1 MPVLLWFR
9 QRGFVFWFSVALVIV
24 TMGALVGML
33 TVIGES
39 QGNISFRFLKAKP
52 DLSVFITAS
61 PQTATRNGSLIY
73 TVIVTNEGS
82 GEAKKIVV
90 NTTLPAGV
98 VFTSAQPADP
108 ACFESEGVVNCR
120 LGELNTTES
129 VKAIIS
135 VTVGESAPQ
144 TLIATAVVETS
155 LPDTDDS
162 NDSATVSTPV
172 K

>member
-1 MPVLLWFR
+1 MLILLWLR

-24 TMGALVGML
+24 TIGTLIGML
-33 TVIGES
+33 AFIGES

-52 DLSVFITAS
+52 DLSVSISAS

-90 NTTLPAGV
+90 NTTLPTGV
-98 VFTSAQPADP
+98 VFASAQPADP

-120 LGELNTTES
+120 LGELDTTES

-135 VTVGESAPQ
+135 VTVAESAPQ
-144 TLIATAVVETS
+144 TLVTTAVVETS
-155 LPDTDDS
+155 LADSDSS
-162 NDSATVSTPV
+162 NDSATISTPV

>member
-1 MPVLLWFR
+1 MLILLWLR

-24 TMGALVGML
+24 TIGTLIGML
-33 TVIGES
+33 AAIGES

-52 DLSVFITAS
+52 DLSLSMSAS

-73 TVIVTNEGS
+73 TVLVTNEGP

-90 NTTLPAGV
+90 NTTLPPGV
-98 VFTSAQPADP
+98 VFTSAHPADP

-120 LGELNTTES
+120 LGALETTES

-135 VTVGESAPQ
+135 VAVGESAPQ
-144 TLIATAVVETS
+144 TLVTTAVVETS
-155 LPDTDDS
+155 LPDSDPS
-162 NDSATVSTPV
+162 NDSATISTPV

>member
-1 MPVLLWFR
+1 MLILLWLR

-24 TMGALVGML
+24 TIGTLIGML
-33 TVIGES
+33 AFIGES

-52 DLSVFITAS
+52 DLSVSISAS
-61 PQTATRNGSLIY
+61 PQTATQNGSLIY

-82 GEAKKIVV
+82 GKAKKIVV

-98 VFTSAQPADP
+98 VFASAQPADP

-120 LGELNTTES
+120 LGELDTTES

-135 VTVGESAPQ
+135 VTVAESASQ
-144 TLIATAVVETS
+144 TLVATAVVETS
-155 LPDTDDS
+155 LPDTDAS
-162 NDSATVSTPV
+162 NDSATISTPV